1 MELNAV
7 IEMGKVLIRKDIAL
21 ARSQKELLRLQLA
34 EDERQDNVFGVAK
47 TLQVE
52 LDFGTVTIAW
62 DDPRGALEVI
72 EGVKKA
78 TLTDRLEDIVAI
90 CELRSFSIGRFSPA
104 IRN

>member
-7 IEMGKVLIRKDIAL
+7 IEMGKVLVRKEIAL
-21 ARSQKELLRLQLA
+21 ARSQKELLKLQRA
-34 EDERQDNVFGVAK
+34 EDERDDNVYGVAK
-47 TLQVE
+47 TVQLE
-52 LDFGTVTIAW
+52 LDFGTATIAW

-90 CELRSFSIGRFSPA
+90 CQLRFFSIGRFPA
-104 IRN
+104 SIAG